1 MTCAAPPYLPPF
13 PPPAFPPPHTHP
25 PVTLAPHLGGPPPFR
40 SHPPLLSKSPCSI
53 SQPQDCVAFL
63 HTPPPCTSPSPPLS
77 LTPPPFPYLSPF
89 RPRAKEMEG
98 DPPGA
103 SREWLGG
110 RGWPVLSVSYPLSR
124 SGSPNPGLGGT
135 EDGAWGRASAAGGR
149 EGEAALSAPPSHA
162 QYTLPRPLP
171 RTPPRCSAHVGP
183 RRGGWR
189 NGKKGW
195 YPPSCP
201 AALPGCTRPQ
211 EMAHRNWLQ
220 QRPGTLLGAFRPA
233 ASRACSAPLP
243 PAPSLHR
250 SIALSLHHSITPPSL
265 LWAPEDPASSFLI
278 EATCQAVFPLRSTP
292 APLHISLPHTP

>member
-1 MTCAAPPYLPPF
+1 MTCAAPPYRPPF
-13 PPPAFPPPHTHP
+13 PPPAFPPPHP
-25 PVTLAPHLGGPPPFR
+25 PVTLAHHLGGPPPFR

-53 SQPQDCVAFL
+53 SQPQDCVVFL

-89 RPRAKEMEG
+89 RPRAKEREG

-103 SREWLGG
+103 SWEWLGG

-162 QYTLPRPLP
+162 QHTLPRPLP

-183 RRGGWR
+183 EEEAGEMGRKAGTHPPARRRSRGALGLRRWR
-189 NGKKGW
+189 IVIGFSSAGHLAGN
-195 YPPSCP
+195 P
-201 AALPGCTRPQ
+201 
-211 EMAHRNWLQ
+211 
-220 QRPGTLLGAFRPA
+220 AFRPA
-233 ASRACSAPLP
+233 ASLACSAPSP

-250 SIALSLHHSITPPSL
+250 SVALSLHHSTL
-265 LWAPEDPASSFLI
+265 L
-278 EATCQAVFPLRSTP
+278 AVGS
-292 APLHISLPHTP
+292 